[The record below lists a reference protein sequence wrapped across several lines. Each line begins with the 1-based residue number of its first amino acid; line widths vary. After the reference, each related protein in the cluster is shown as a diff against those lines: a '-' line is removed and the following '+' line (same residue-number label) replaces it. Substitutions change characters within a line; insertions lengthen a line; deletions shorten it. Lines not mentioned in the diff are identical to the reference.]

1 MKKIII
7 SILEVLS
14 LFGCVDLKQEPLSFL
29 TPENVSYDESNMT
42 TMANGLYR
50 ALWGWNYGYC
60 CRLFT
65 LTLGAD
71 DVIAGQLSKTRV
83 IVIDEL
89 RADATISE
97 LDVKYFW
104 TNMYN
109 LILNSNLMIE
119 GISGSSG
126 SFEEKKP
133 YLGEAYFMRAFA
145 YYNLVRIFGD
155 VPAII
160 DSKSAQDVLGN
171 ENIGR
176 NRVADI
182 YDKIIVPDL
191 IMAEEYLPEVPRTR
205 DNSSVGKIAAQTCLS
220 EVYLTMAGW
229 PLKRTEYYAKAAEKA
244 KQIIEASYNTHRLVE
259 HYEDLWKEVMKSDNT
274 EHIFAIN
281 CSRLNSMASQYGISF
296 LAMEENGW
304 SDYLADEAFYLK
316 YPDDERKAFNYK
328 TTYNRAGRPGQTI
341 IVPYTQSTM
350 KSPFI
355 NKYRDYGT
363 DAAQSDGIIPIYRY
377 ADVLLIYAE
386 AQNLAN
392 NGPDDLAYRC
402 INDVRKRAT
411 GGTPNDIPE
420 NLSGE
425 DFDKYVFDE
434 RGWEFF
440 AEFKRWFQLV
450 RREKVEECNRYNS
463 RVVEA
468 GYIDRNKENYL
479 MPLPPKEVELAKFSQ
494 NAGY

>member
-7 SILEVLS
+7 SILGVLS

-341 IVPYTQSTM
+341 IVPYKQSSM
-350 KSPFI
+350 KAPFI

-377 ADVLLIYAE
+377 ADVLLIYA
-386 AQNLAN
+386 
-392 NGPDDLAYRC
+392 
-402 INDVRKRAT
+402 
-411 GGTPNDIPE
+411 
-420 NLSGE
+420 
-425 DFDKYVFDE
+425 
-434 RGWEFF
+434 
-440 AEFKRWFQLV
+440 
-450 RREKVEECNRYNS
+450 
-463 RVVEA
+463 
-468 GYIDRNKENYL
+468 
-479 MPLPPKEVELAKFSQ
+479 
-494 NAGY
+494 

>member
-7 SILEVLS
+7 SILGVLS

-425 DFDKYVFDE
+425 DFDKYVVDE